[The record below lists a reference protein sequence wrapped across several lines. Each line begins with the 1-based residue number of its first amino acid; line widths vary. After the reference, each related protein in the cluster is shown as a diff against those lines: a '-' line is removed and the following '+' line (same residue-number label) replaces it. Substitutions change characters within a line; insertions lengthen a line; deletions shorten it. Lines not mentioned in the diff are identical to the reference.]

1 MSVLLTVLY
10 LCYKS
15 SFITFSG
22 DAYAI
27 STSIHKKYRNM
38 IDKEFFQ
45 VYAAQSR
52 KVKDNR
58 NMIEKKYGLNA
69 PVYDILVK
77 N

>member
-1 MSVLLTVLY
+1 
-10 LCYKS
+10 
-15 SFITFSG
+15 
-22 DAYAI
+22 
-27 STSIHKKYRNM
+27 M